1 MQSTN
6 GYICMLLHVLPK
18 GNDLFMVF
26 KPKNPGWSHLAHLF
40 LDAVRCPG
48 ERPSSKLQTK
58 SVQTEA
64 HLVTRRSRCSYPQIK
79 GSIVKMGPLEC
90 H

>member
-1 MQSTN
+1 VQSTI
-6 GYICMLLHVLPK
+6 GYICMLLYVLPK

-48 ERPSSKLQTK
+48 ERPS
-58 SVQTEA
+58 
-64 HLVTRRSRCSYPQIK
+64 
-79 GSIVKMGPLEC
+79 
-90 H
+90 